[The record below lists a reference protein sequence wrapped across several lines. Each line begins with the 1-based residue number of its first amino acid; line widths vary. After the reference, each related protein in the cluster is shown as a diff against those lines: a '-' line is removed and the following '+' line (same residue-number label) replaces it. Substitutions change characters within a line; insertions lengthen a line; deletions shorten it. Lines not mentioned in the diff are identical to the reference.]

1 MVGAADPE
9 SPSLLTVANF
19 AIKNSVHGHRFETD
33 ATLDF
38 KEISLHR
45 NASGRVDGYMQ
56 AVGQTK
62 VDRLQL
68 GETKAMQCTSNCT
81 GKLQFTKDGAI
92 DGENACP
99 THLHIYVKELW
110 EKKLGLDKL
119 GLEVEEGVFGDYC
132 LWADAPEGATV
143 VAVEETENKKSALLT
158 TKWEPKHAIMVV
170 SRQEEASGLRY
181 RRGMMLSKLAA
192 DGETLVDVTP
202 NSKGLWFEIEGK
214 PYLYRPWTSAGE
226 ACTRLRALAIIANK
240 QARKAGLDTPF
251 GDAFKVSQLK
261 GKLAT
266 RSLRRRMATGC
277 VEGDVPMP
285 IGMKQGGWTKEGTM
299 LKYVEDTDPFATCG
313 INLTDVILHGKKAT
327 DATDGASMQRAL
339 ELHVKLLKQSEDEVE
354 ALREL
359 VTQTGHGHLLGP
371 RGNRMYLVQQLV
383 GGTAAGLPTA
393 STTAATEAD
402 SIARMTARVAGQPT
416 AEQESPPTVLP
427 AVPPLAAVTS
437 PRDAAEGESGESAS
451 SDESASA
458 PSSKKARKAATASR
472 PCCPAVCE
480 MTIDATIEDQIERL
494 LNGDMMP
501 GTAVPLQTAL
511 HDAGIHLRLDA
522 VKVLTRK
529 RRRRGAH
536 NLMESAAAAMAAAD
550 GEVTIDDEMALH
562 LGLGVL
568 MDIEVPRLFQGQPAA
583 TAVDGDGVSFA
594 HGGTV
599 MQEAHAFAEAAIETG
614 ERIALAS
621 AMAEAG
627 CTSPAEAAFA
637 CELQHAASQ
646 SSATVRGMQRRRNAV
661 TAAASMDSTSIN
673 LGLAADSVA
682 QADYD
687 MASASMSYSG

>member
-1 MVGAADPE
+1 MPLLHALSQALSKKQLAAMVGAADPE

-214 PYLYRPWTSAGE
+214 PYLFRPLTSATE
-226 ACTRLRALAIIANK
+226 AVTRLRALAIIANK
-240 QARKAGLDTPF
+240 QAVRAGLEAPF
-251 GDAFKVSQLK
+251 GDAFKVTELK
-261 GKLAT
+261 GKLGT

-277 VEGDVPMP
+277 VEGGVPSA
-285 IGMKQGGWTKEGTM
+285 ITMKRGNWTKEATM

-313 INLTDVILHGKKAT
+313 INLSDVILRGKKA
-327 DATDGASMQRAL
+327 DEASDGLELERAL
-339 ELHVKLLKQSEDEVE
+339 ELHMRLLRESEAEVV

-359 VTQTGHGHLLGP
+359 LRQSGHKYAHLVP
-371 RGNRMYLVQQLV
+371 ETNRMHLVEQKAV
-383 GGTAAGLPTA
+383 ETTA
-393 STTAATEAD
+393 SAIEGVTASMDTTAA
-402 SIARMTARVAGQPT
+402 VG
-416 AEQESPPTVLP
+416 
-427 AVPPLAAVTS
+427 
-437 PRDAAEGESGESAS
+437 SG
-451 SDESASA
+451 
-458 PSSKKARKAATASR
+458 
-472 PCCPAVCE
+472 
-480 MTIDATIEDQIERL
+480 
-494 LNGDMMP
+494 
-501 GTAVPLQTAL
+501 
-511 HDAGIHLRLDA
+511 
-522 VKVLTRK
+522 
-529 RRRRGAH
+529 
-536 NLMESAAAAMAAAD
+536 
-550 GEVTIDDEMALH
+550 
-562 LGLGVL
+562 
-568 MDIEVPRLFQGQPAA
+568 
-583 TAVDGDGVSFA
+583 
-594 HGGTV
+594 
-599 MQEAHAFAEAAIETG
+599 
-614 ERIALAS
+614 
-621 AMAEAG
+621 
-627 CTSPAEAAFA
+627 
-637 CELQHAASQ
+637 
-646 SSATVRGMQRRRNAV
+646 
-661 TAAASMDSTSIN
+661 
-673 LGLAADSVA
+673 
-682 QADYD
+682 
-687 MASASMSYSG
+687 